1 MVIIMEKEKTENSS
15 VLIYTTTECPWCKKT
30 KEFFKE
36 NNVKYTEKNVGEDQ
50 KAADY
55 MIEKTGQMGV
65 PVTEID
71 GKFVVGFDVAGLKK
85 ALGLK

>member
-1 MVIIMEKEKTENSS
+1 MAKS
-15 VLIYTTTECPWCKKT
+15 VTVFSTTTCPWCVKV
-30 KEFFKE
+30 KEFLKQ

-50 KAADY
+50 EAADY

-71 GKFVVGFDVAGLKK
+71 GKFIVGFDVSSLKK

>member
-1 MVIIMEKEKTENSS
+1 MAKNVTVFSTS
-15 VLIYTTTECPWCKKT
+15 TCPWCVKV
-30 KEFFKE
+30 KEFLKQ

-50 KAADY
+50 EAADY
-55 MIEKTGQMGV
+55 MVDKTGQMGV

-71 GKFVVGFDVAGLKK
+71 GKFIVGFDVGSLKK